1 MANKSTKK
9 NLITF
14 NKTQQ
19 QIVQQKIEAF
29 IEDISDFDQ
38 IYIEVIEPEQQE
50 LVCTLLDK
58 KALANILSKD
68 MTCDYQKLII

>member
-1 MANKSTKK
+1 
-9 NLITF
+9 LITF

-29 IEDISDFDQ
+29 IDEIGDFDL
-38 IYIEVIEPEQQE
+38 IYIEVIDPEQQE
-50 LVCTLLDK
+50 LICNLLDK

-68 MTCDYQKLII
+68 MTCDFQKLII